1 MFLLQ
6 KSAAHT
12 LYSLHS
18 EAVKKA
24 GNQVQELLR
33 NMEAECVTEIKN
45 VIETVGDDLTEF
57 DEILKDCVE
66 TEVKFYR

>member
-1 MFLLQ
+1 MSFDFQ
-6 KSAAHT
+6 EPHT

-18 EAVKKA
+18 EAAKK

-33 NMEAECVTEIKN
+33 NMEAECVQE
-45 VIETVGDDLTEF
+45 IETVIENVGEDLSEF
-57 DEILKDCVE
+57 DELLKDCVE